1 MDEKKIVIL
10 GGGYAGT
17 FAGKLLHKKFKK
29 DDSVSITLID
39 KKPYHTLMT
48 ELHEVAGNRTDEDS
62 VKVDLKKIFA
72 KRKVDVVLDKITGI
86 DFEKQTLSSADETY
100 AYDYLIVG
108 VGAEPCCFGIEG
120 VKEHAFMLWSY
131 EDAIR
136 IKEHIR
142 NMFHLASQ
150 EKDPEKR
157 KALLTFVVVGAG
169 FTGIE
174 MIGEL
179 ADWKRPL
186 CKEFNIDISEV
197 RLIVMD
203 ALDSILPTFPENLA
217 NKAARK
223 LNRMGVEILLDSPL
237 SGVTTESLSIGDLV
251 IPSHTVIWAAGIQSN
266 EFVSKLGVTVGR
278 RGRAQVNEYM
288 QSVDHSNVYF
298 VGDNSYFEEEGVP
311 VLQVVEAAHQTAEN
325 AVHNIWAEITGKE
338 KEPFKSNIRG
348 FMVSVGSRY
357 GVANLGA
364 KNPTALSGW
373 VAMFIKHMINV
384 VYLFTISGFNRVW
397 TYAMHEFFHI
407 KDRRSFVGGHFSKAS
422 PNFWLVPLR
431 VFLGVMWLIEG
442 LNKLPKIIANPNNI
456 FLIPQPVIDGVSS
469 ASGAAVEATSSATP
483 AAVEG
488 AAEAVEQLV
497 ALPVPEFIEKI
508 VAKSM
513 EMFFYT
519 PDGGFTTLATV
530 FQTGMV
536 IAEIVVGLM
545 LIGGLFTAF
554 GSILSIAMCLM
565 IWSSGMAP
573 MEILWFG
580 FAAIATIGGSG
591 STFGLDYYI
600 LPWLKKQWKK
610 IGFVKKGY
618 LYID

>member
-72 KRKVDVVLDKITGI
+72 KRKVDVVLDEITGI
-86 DFEKQTLSSADETY
+86 DFEKQVLSSKDETY
-100 AYDYLIVG
+100 NYDYLIIG
-108 VGAEPCCFGIEG
+108 AGAEPCCFGIDG
-120 VKEHAFMLWSY
+120 VKENAFMLWSY
-131 EDAIR
+131 EDAVR

-150 EKDPEKR
+150 ERDLEKR

-179 ADWKRPL
+179 AEWKRPL
-186 CKEFNIDISEV
+186 SKEYNIDLSEV

-203 ALDSILPTFPENLA
+203 ALGNVLPSFPEKLA
-217 NKAARK
+217 NKTTRR
-223 LNRMGVEILLDSPL
+223 LNKMGVEVLLNSAL
-237 SGVTTESLSIGDLV
+237 SSVTPETFSIGELV
-251 IPSHTVIWAAGIQSN
+251 IPSQTVIWAAGVQSN
-266 EFVSKLGVTVGR
+266 EFVSKLGVSVGR
-278 RGRAQVNEYM
+278 RGRAKVNEYM
-288 QSVDHSNVYF
+288 QCVDHSNVYF
-298 VGDNSYFEEEGVP
+298 VGDNSYFEEEGKP

-325 AVHNIWAEITGKE
+325 AVHNIWADITGKE

-373 VAMFIKHMINV
+373 IAMFVKHMINV

-431 VFLGVMWLIEG
+431 LYLGVMWMIEG
-442 LNKLPKIIANPNNI
+442 LNKLPRILADPNDI
-456 FLIPQPVIDGVSS
+456 FLIPQPVVDGVT
-469 ASGAAVEATSSATP
+469 AATEW
-483 AAVEG
+483 VEG
-488 AAEAVEQLV
+488 GVAEEAVAQVV
-497 ALPVPEFIEKI
+497 ALPVPQFIESI

-519 PDGGFTTLATV
+519 PDGGFTTLATI

-536 IAEIVVGLM
+536 IGEIVVGLM

-554 GSILSIAMCLM
+554 GSILSIVMCLM

-580 FAAIATIGGSG
+580 FSAIALIGGSG
-591 STFGLDYYI
+591 STFGLDYYV
-600 LPWLKKQWKK
+600 LPWLKKYWNK
-610 IGFVKKGY
+610 IGFVRKGY
-618 LYID
+618 FYID

>member
-1 MDEKKIVIL
+1 MDEKRIVIL

-48 ELHEVAGNRTDEDS
+48 ELHEVAGNRTQEDS

-72 KRKVDVVLDKITGI
+72 KRKVDVVLDEITKI
-86 DFEKQTLSSADETY
+86 DFDKQTLSSKDETY
-100 AYDYLIVG
+100 GYDYLIVG
-108 VGAEPCCFGIEG
+108 AGAEPCYFGIDG
-120 VKEHAFMLWSY
+120 VKENAFSLWSF
-131 EDAIR
+131 EDAVR

-142 NMFHLASQ
+142 KMFHLASQ
-150 EKDPEKR
+150 ERDSEKR

-179 ADWKRPL
+179 AEWKRPL
-186 CKEFNIDISEV
+186 SKEYNIDLSEV

-203 ALDSILPTFPENLA
+203 ALGSVLPTFPEHLTD
-217 NKAARK
+217 KASRK
-223 LNRMGVEILLDSPL
+223 LNRMGVEILLNSPL
-237 SGVTTESLSIGDLV
+237 SSVSSDNLKIGDLQ
-251 IPSHTVIWAAGIQSN
+251 IPTHTVIWAAGIQNN
-266 EFVSKLGVTVGR
+266 EFVSKLGLSVGP
-278 RGRAQVNEYM
+278 RGRAKVNEYM

-298 VGDNSYFEEEGVP
+298 VGDNSYFEEDGKA
-311 VLQVVEAAHQTAEN
+311 VLQVVEAAHQTSEN

-373 VAMFIKHMINV
+373 IAMFVKHMINML
-384 VYLFTISGFNRVW
+384 YLFTISGFNRVW

-431 VFLGVMWLIEG
+431 LYLGVMWVIEG
-442 LNKLPKIIANPNNI
+442 FNKLPRILKDPNDI
-456 FLIPQPVIDGVSS
+456 FLIPKPVMDGVTT
-469 ASGAAVEATSSATP
+469 ASPPWTEGGAVEE
-483 AAVEG
+483 VV
-488 AAEAVEQLV
+488 AEVV

-508 VAKSM
+508 VGKSM

-519 PDGGFTTLATV
+519 PEGGFTTLATI

-554 GSILSIAMCLM
+554 GSILSIFMCIM

-573 MEILWFG
+573 VEILWFG
-580 FAAIATIGGSG
+580 FSAIALIGGSG
-591 STFGLDYYI
+591 STFGLDYYV
-600 LPWLKKQWKK
+600 LPWLKKLWKK